1 MGMRW
6 NLACAGRCSNTAMM
20 PFVLGSLV
28 GLLLALTGAGGGIL
42 AVPLLVFAL
51 HLGLAE
57 AAPIGL
63 LAVGLAAAMSAS
75 LGLRDG
81 IVRYRAAL
89 LMGGLALVLA
99 PLGVVAAQRV
109 PNAPLTIA
117 FAAVLMLSA
126 WRMWQRARHALRPQS
141 GAPVQATLPCVLDA
155 RDGRLVWTRPCAQ
168 ALAFTGAVAGILSG
182 LLGVGG
188 GFVIVPALTRFTEL
202 SARSIVAT
210 SLAVIALASIGGV
223 GAAAWKGTIAWDIAL
238 PFAVGSVFASLL
250 ARAIAARVAGP
261 RLQQGFAIVSIGV
274 AALLL
279 ARGLGGLA
287 VGR

>member
-1 MGMRW
+1 ME
-6 NLACAGRCSNTAMM
+6 
-20 PFVLGSLV
+20 PFALGALV

-51 HLGLAE
+51 HLGVAE

-63 LAVGLAAAMSAS
+63 LAVGLAAAMSAV

-89 LMGGLALVLA
+89 LMGGLAMVLA
-99 PLGVVAAQRV
+99 PFGVAAAQRV
-109 PNAPLTIA
+109 PNAPLTLA
-117 FAAVLMLSA
+117 FAAVLLLSA
-126 WRMWQRARHALRPQS
+126 WRMWQRARLAITQRAAS
-141 GAPVQATLPCVLDA
+141 RAALPCVLDA

-168 ALAFTGAVAGILSG
+168 ALALTGVAAGLLSG

-202 SARSIVAT
+202 SARSVIAT
-210 SLAVIALASIGGV
+210 SLAVIALASIGAV
-223 GAAAWKGTIAWDIAL
+223 GAAAWHGAIAWDIAL
-238 PFAVGSVFASLL
+238 PFAIGSVGASLL
-250 ARAIAARVAGP
+250 ARVIAARVAGP
-261 RLQQGFAIVSIGV
+261 RLQQGFAVISACV

-279 ARGLGGLA
+279 ARGLGWLPH
-287 VGR
+287 R

>member
-1 MGMRW
+1 MSRRW
-6 NLACAGRCSNTAMM
+6 NLACAAHCSNTAMM
-20 PFVLGSLV
+20 SFALGSLV

-51 HLGLAE
+51 HLGLAQ

-63 LAVGLAAAMSAS
+63 LAVGLAAALSAS

-81 IVRYRAAL
+81 IVRYRAAT
-89 LMGGLALVLA
+89 LMGGLAMVLA
-99 PLGVVAAQRV
+99 PLGVAAGQRV

-117 FAAVLMLSA
+117 FAAVLALSA
-126 WRMWQRARHALRPQS
+126 WRMWQRARQALRPQAHAAS
-141 GAPVQATLPCVLDA
+141 RAALPCVLDA

-168 ALAFTGAVAGILSG
+168 ALALTGVAAGLLSG

-210 SLAVIALASIGGV
+210 SLAVIALASVGGV
-223 GAAAWKGTIAWDIAL
+223 GAAAWKGTIAWEIAL
-238 PFAVGSVFASLL
+238 PFAVGSVVASLL
-250 ARAIAARVAGP
+250 ARVIAARVAGP
-261 RLQQGFAIVSIGV
+261 RLQQGFAVVSVCV
-274 AALLL
+274 ALLLL
-279 ARGLGGLA
+279 ARGFGGLA
-287 VGR
+287 VR

>member
-1 MGMRW
+1 MEAFG
-6 NLACAGRCSNTAMM
+6 
-20 PFVLGSLV
+20 LGAIV

-51 HLGLAE
+51 HLDLAG

-63 LAVGLAAAMSAS
+63 LAVGLAAAMSAA

-81 IVRYRAAL
+81 IVRYRAAM
-89 LMGGLALVLA
+89 LMGGLAMVLA
-99 PLGVVAAQRV
+99 PAGVAAAQRV

-117 FAAVLMLSA
+117 FAAVLALAA
-126 WRMWQRARHALRPQS
+126 WRMWQRARHALHASADAHAAR
-141 GAPVQATLPCVLDA
+141 APLPCVVDA

-168 ALAFTGAVAGILSG
+168 ALALTGVVAGLLSG

-223 GAAAWKGTIAWDIAL
+223 SAAAWKGTIAWDIAL
-238 PFAVGSVFASLL
+238 PFAVGSVLASLL
-250 ARAIAARVAGP
+250 ARVIAKHVAGP
-261 RLQQGFAIVSIGV
+261 RLQQGFAVVSACV
-274 AALLL
+274 AVLLL
-279 ARGLGGLA
+279 ARGIGWLA
-287 VGR
+287 VR

>member
-1 MGMRW
+1 VIE
-6 NLACAGRCSNTAMM
+6 
-20 PFVLGSLV
+20 PFALGALV

-51 HLGLAE
+51 HLGVAD

-63 LAVGLAAAMSAS
+63 LAVGLAAAMAAT

-81 IVRYRAAL
+81 IVRYRAAM
-89 LMGGLALVLA
+89 LMGGLAMVLA
-99 PLGVVAAQRV
+99 PLGVLAAQRV

-117 FAAVLMLSA
+117 FAAVLALSA
-126 WRMWQRARHALRPQS
+126 WRMWRRARRASLP
-141 GAPVQATLPCVLDA
+141 PVDAARAALPCVLDA

-168 ALAFTGAVAGILSG
+168 ALAFTGMTAGMLSG

-223 GAAAWKGTIAWDIAL
+223 GAAAWHGTIAWRIAL
-238 PFAVGSVFASLL
+238 PFAIGSVAASLL
-250 ARAIAARVAGP
+250 ARLIAARVAGP
-261 RLQQGFAIVSIGV
+261 RLQQGFAVVSAGV
-274 AALLL
+274 AVLLL
-279 ARGLGGLA
+279 ARGLGWLA
-287 VGR
+287 VR

>member
-1 MGMRW
+1 ME
-6 NLACAGRCSNTAMM
+6 
-20 PFVLGSLV
+20 PFVLGTLV

-51 HLGLAE
+51 HLGLAQ

-89 LMGGLALVLA
+89 LMGGLAMALA

-109 PNAPLTIA
+109 PNTPLTIA
-117 FAAVLMLSA
+117 FAAVLALSA
-126 WRMWQRARHALRPQS
+126 WRMWQRAHRALRPPAD
-141 GAPVQATLPCVLDA
+141 APAHTTLPCVLDA

-168 ALAFTGAVAGILSG
+168 ALAFTGAFAGILSG
-182 LLGVGG
+182 MLGVGG

-223 GAAAWKGTIAWDIAL
+223 GAAAWKGAIAWDIAL
-238 PFAVGSVFASLL
+238 PFAIGSVVASLL
-250 ARAIAARVAGP
+250 ARMIASRVAGP
-261 RLQQGFAIVSIGV
+261 RLQQGFALVSMGV
-274 AALLL
+274 AVLLL
-279 ARGLGGLA
+279 VRVSGWVALR
-287 VGR
+287 

>member
-1 MGMRW
+1 M
-6 NLACAGRCSNTAMM
+6 T
-20 PFVLGSLV
+20 PFALGALV

-51 HLGLAE
+51 HMGVAE

-63 LAVGLAAAMSAS
+63 LAVGLAAAMSAA

-81 IVRYRAAL
+81 IVRYRAAA

-99 PLGVVAAQRV
+99 PLGVAAAQRL
-109 PNAPLTIA
+109 PNAPLTLA
-117 FAAVLMLSA
+117 FAAVLALAA
-126 WRMWQRARHALRPQS
+126 WRMWQRARHASRACE
-141 GAPVQATLPCVLDA
+141 GAGANVGQDVLPCVLDA

-168 ALAFTGAVAGILSG
+168 ALALTGVTAGLLSG

-202 SARSIVAT
+202 SARSVVAT
-210 SLAVIALASIGGV
+210 SLAVIALASVAGV
-223 GAAAWKGTIAWDIAL
+223 GAAAWHGAIAWDVAL
-238 PFAVGSVFASLL
+238 PFAVGSVAASLL
-250 ARAIAARVAGP
+250 ARLVAARVAGP
-261 RLQQGFAIVSIGV
+261 RLQQGFAVVSACV

-279 ARGLGGLA
+279 ARGLGWLA
-287 VGR
+287 VR

>member
-1 MGMRW
+1 M
-6 NLACAGRCSNTAMM
+6 LS
-20 PFVLGSLV
+20 FLLGSLV

-51 HLGLAE
+51 HLGLAQ

-63 LAVGLAAAMSAS
+63 LAVGLAAAMAAS

-81 IVRYRAAL
+81 IVRYRAAM
-89 LMGGLALVLA
+89 LMGGLAMLLA
-99 PLGVVAAQRV
+99 PLGVAAAQRL
-109 PNAPLTIA
+109 PNTPLTIA
-117 FAAVLMLSA
+117 FAAVLLLSA
-126 WRMWQRARHALRPQS
+126 WRMWQRARHALHPHAQPER
-141 GAPVQATLPCVLDA
+141 AALPCVLDA

-168 ALAFTGAVAGILSG
+168 ALAVTGVAAGVLSG

-223 GAAAWKGTIAWDIAL
+223 GAAAWKGAIAWDIAL
-238 PFAVGSVFASLL
+238 PFAIGSVFASLL
-250 ARAIAARVAGP
+250 ARVIAARVAGP
-261 RLQQGFAIVSIGV
+261 RLQQGFALVSVGV
-274 AALLL
+274 AVLLL
-279 ARGLGGLA
+279 ARGAGWLA
-287 VGR
+287 VR

>member
-1 MGMRW
+1 ME
-6 NLACAGRCSNTAMM
+6 AFA
-20 PFVLGSLV
+20 LGALV

-63 LAVGLAAAMSAS
+63 LAVGLAAAMSAA

-81 IVRYRAAL
+81 IVRYRAAG
-89 LMGGLALVLA
+89 LMGGLAMALA
-99 PLGVVAAQRV
+99 PAGVAAAQRV
-109 PNAPLTIA
+109 PNAPLTLA
-117 FAAVLMLSA
+117 FAAVLGLSA
-126 WRMWQRARHALRPQS
+126 WRMWQRARHALRA
-141 GAPVQATLPCVLDA
+141 GACDAPERAALPCVLDA

-168 ALAFTGAVAGILSG
+168 ALAVTGVTAGLLSG

-223 GAAAWKGTIAWDIAL
+223 GAAAWHGAIAWDIAL
-238 PFAVGSVFASLL
+238 PFAIGSVFATL
-250 ARAIAARVAGP
+250 AARVIAARVAGP
-261 RLQQGFAIVSIGV
+261 RLQQGFAIVSAAVGV
-274 AALLL
+274 LLVM
-279 ARGLGGLA
+279 RGLGALA
-287 VGR
+287 TR

>member
-1 MGMRW
+1 ME
-6 NLACAGRCSNTAMM
+6 AFA
-20 PFVLGSLV
+20 LGALV

-63 LAVGLAAAMSAS
+63 LAVGLAAAMSAV

-81 IVRYRAAL
+81 IVRYRAAA
-89 LMGGLALVLA
+89 LMGGFAMAFA
-99 PLGVVAAQRV
+99 PLGVSMAQRV
-109 PNAPLTIA
+109 PNAPLTLA
-117 FAAVLMLSA
+117 FAAVLALSA
-126 WRMWQRARHALRPQS
+126 WRMWQRAKVALTPRA
-141 GAPVQATLPCVLDA
+141 GIARAALPCVLDA

-168 ALAFTGAVAGILSG
+168 ALALTGVTAGLLSG

-210 SLAVIALASIGGV
+210 SLAVIALASVGGV
-223 GAAAWKGTIAWDIAL
+223 GAAAWRGAIAWDIAL
-238 PFAVGSVFASLL
+238 PFAIGSVL
-250 ARAIAARVAGP
+250 ATLAARVIAARVAGP
-261 RLQQGFAIVSIGV
+261 RLQQGFAIVSLGV
-274 AALLL
+274 ALLL
-279 ARGLGGLA
+279 IARVAGAFGL
-287 VGR
+287 R

>member
-1 MGMRW
+1 ME
-6 NLACAGRCSNTAMM
+6 
-20 PFVLGSLV
+20 PFALGALV

-51 HLGLAE
+51 HLGVAD

-63 LAVGLAAAMSAS
+63 LAVGLAAAMAAT

-89 LMGGLALVLA
+89 LMGGLAMVLA
-99 PLGVVAAQRV
+99 PLGVVAAQHV

-117 FAAVLMLSA
+117 FAAVLMLAA
-126 WRMWQRARHALRPQS
+126 WRMWRRAHHASRAHADVPR
-141 GAPVQATLPCVLDA
+141 AELPCVLDA

-168 ALAFTGAVAGILSG
+168 ALALTGIVAGLLSG

-223 GAAAWKGTIAWDIAL
+223 GAAAWHGTIAWDIAL
-238 PFAVGSVFASLL
+238 PFAIGSVAASLL
-250 ARAIAARVAGP
+250 ARLIAARVAGP
-261 RLQQGFAIVSIGV
+261 RLQQGFAVVSACV
-274 AALLL
+274 AVLLL
-279 ARGLGGLA
+279 ARGLGWLP
-287 VGR
+287 VR

>member
-1 MGMRW
+1 ME
-6 NLACAGRCSNTAMM
+6 
-20 PFVLGSLV
+20 PFALGALV

-51 HLGLAE
+51 RLDVAE

-63 LAVGLAAAMSAS
+63 LAVGLAAAMSAT

-89 LMGGLALVLA
+89 LMGGLAMVLA
-99 PLGVVAAQRV
+99 PLGVLAAQRV

-117 FAAVLMLSA
+117 FAAVLALSA
-126 WRMWQRARHALRPQS
+126 WRMWQRAHHA
-141 GAPVQATLPCVLDA
+141 GAARADATRAALACVLDA

-168 ALAFTGAVAGILSG
+168 ALALTGVTAGLLSG

-202 SARSIVAT
+202 SARSVVAT

-223 GAAAWKGTIAWDIAL
+223 GAAAWHGTIAWDIAL
-238 PFAVGSVFASLL
+238 PFAIGSVAASLL
-250 ARAIAARVAGP
+250 ARVIAARVAGP
-261 RLQQGFAIVSIGV
+261 RLQQGFALVSACV
-274 AALLL
+274 AVLLL
-279 ARGLGGLA
+279 ARGLGWLA
-287 VGR
+287 PR

>member
-1 MGMRW
+1 MTP
-6 NLACAGRCSNTAMM
+6 LA
-20 PFVLGSLV
+20 LGALV

-51 HLGLAE
+51 HMGVAE

-63 LAVGLAAAMSAS
+63 LAVGLAAAMSAA

-81 IVRYRAAL
+81 IVRYRAAA

-99 PLGVVAAQRV
+99 PLGVAAAQRL
-109 PNAPLTIA
+109 PNAPLTLA
-117 FAAVLMLSA
+117 FAAVLALAA
-126 WRMWQRARHALRPQS
+126 WRMWQRARHASRACE
-141 GAPVQATLPCVLDA
+141 GAGANVGQDVLPCVLDA

-168 ALAFTGAVAGILSG
+168 ALALTGVTAGLLSG

-210 SLAVIALASIGGV
+210 SLAVIALASVAGV
-223 GAAAWKGTIAWDIAL
+223 GAAAWHGAIAWDVAL
-238 PFAVGSVFASLL
+238 PFAVGSVAASLL
-250 ARAIAARVAGP
+250 ARLVAARVAGP
-261 RLQQGFAIVSIGV
+261 RLQQGFAVVSACV

-279 ARGLGGLA
+279 ARGLGWLA
-287 VGR
+287 VR